1 VIARRA
7 DRIML
12 RRAVGKTAYEKH
24 MLMKGS
30 CRLRFDI
37 GFEQRY

>member
-7 DRIML
+7 
-12 RRAVGKTAYEKH
+12 AVGKTGYEKH